1 MEERPLAPEL
11 TDQDRLLLVFSY
23 LGPLALFALV
33 ATRKEF
39 VKWHAK
45 QGMVLLATFLVLWV
59 PLRALYL
66 VLKRVA
72 WPMVGDLF
80 WLLVVLVGVG
90 VLLTLFLCAVR
101 ALEGERFRVPVFGD
115 LADRF

>member
-1 MEERPLAPEL
+1 MEEPALAPEL

-23 LGPLALFALV
+23 LGPLSLFALV

-45 QGMVLLATFLVLWV
+45 QGMVIFATLVVLWV
-59 PLRALYL
+59 PLRAIYL
-66 VLKRVA
+66 VLRRLA
-72 WPMVGDLF
+72 WPMFAELF
-80 WLLVVLVGVG
+80 WLCVVLVGVG

-101 ALEGERFRVPVFGD
+101 ALDGERFRVPALGE

>member
-1 MEERPLAPEL
+1 MEERSLAPEL

-23 LGPLALFALV
+23 LGPLSLFALV

-39 VKWHAK
+39 VKWHAR
-45 QGMVLLATFLVLWV
+45 QGMVLMAALLVVWV

-66 VLKRVA
+66 VLKRLA
-72 WPMVGDLF
+72 WPMVADLF
-80 WLLVVLVGVG
+80 WLGVVLVGVG
-90 VLLTLFLCAVR
+90 VLLAHFLCAVR
-101 ALEGERFRVPVFGD
+101 ALEGERFRVPIFGD

>member
-11 TDQDRLLLVFSY
+11 NDQDRLLLVFSY

-45 QGMVLLATFLVLWV
+45 QGMVLLAAFVVLWV
-59 PLRALYL
+59 PLRAVYL
-66 VLKRVA
+66 TLKRLA

-80 WLLVVLVGVG
+80 WLFVTLMGVG

-101 ALEGERFRVPVFGD
+101 ALEGERFRVPLFGE